1 MSSLTWRLNLISFR
15 SAFAGMH
22 LFAVVLPS
30 NVRLRCWL
38 LAGMLAAGFGWNNN
52 AAGADLDS
60 VREPIVRPNE
70 ETVKKWLHG
79 LEITVEKR
87 SLWFDRKEKLDSTKV
102 RDHAVTGGSIFQKPA
117 PFANYGITTRSFGY
131 PDGKGKA
138 NRYVVVIEYEWSAG
152 LTGIDRKFTKV
163 VSLIGP

>member
-1 MSSLTWRLNLISFR
+1 MTATTKATVGKSGARPNL
-15 SAFAGMH
+15 
-22 LFAVVLPS
+22 LFS
-30 NVRLRCWL
+30 WL